1 MQLSLAYGCRWFSL
15 AKIKNIGAFQ
25 DSGLHFNNPVNLL
38 LWESQHIWSELQ
50 RPDLVLSIGTGTE
63 IPCGPPKASH
73 FRHIFRDGFIPRL
86 YRCFLSSIDGEIAW
100 RELIN
105 RLSEEDGRDY
115 VRLNVSLA
123 SPAPA
128 LDDISKMKCLRESV
142 HLQFGKSSSHLD
154 VAYML
159 LMARFY
165 FSLEEIPQRQPT
177 GLYHCFGV
185 IRCRL
190 PGETALQCLKLLR
203 CTDMSLEL
211 NQRFLTAMNWTEN
224 ICRLCH
230 RFSQRVDFLVRD
242 LGDCVNLTWDSE
254 MGQRRVSAFPQC
266 MNWFVRQ
273 QGLDM
278 IFGSADHGLPGSL
291 ECHVCRVKKKAEAM
305 KRKAIPY
312 TLHPTKRIRQNNV
325 KR

>member
-1 MQLSLAYGCRWFSL
+1 MIHAYGSSRWFGP

-25 DSGLHFNNPVNLL
+25 DGGLRFNNPVNLL
-38 LWESQHIWSELQ
+38 LWESQHIWPEIQ
-50 RPDLVLSIGTGTE
+50 KPDLVLSVGTGTE
-63 IPCGPPKASH
+63 IPSGSPKASH

-86 YRCFLSSIDGEIAW
+86 YRCFLSSIDGQIAW

-128 LDDISKMKCLRESV
+128 LDDISKIECLRESV
-142 HLQFGKSSSHLD
+142 HLQFEKSSAHLN
-154 VAYML
+154 VAYKL

-165 FSLEEIPQRQPT
+165 FSLEEIPQRQPS

-185 IRCRL
+185 VRCRL
-190 PGETALQCLKLLR
+190 PGETAVQCLRLLG
-203 CTDMSLEL
+203 CADISLEL
-211 NQRFLTAMNWTEN
+211 NQGFLTAIDWTGN

-242 LGDCVNLTWDSE
+242 LGDPLTLTWNSE
-254 MGQRRVSAFPQC
+254 MGRRRVSAFPQS
-266 MNWFVRQ
+266 MTWFVRQ

-278 IFGSADHGLPGSL
+278 IFGSADHGLPGRL
-291 ECHVCRVKKKAEAM
+291 ECHVCRARKKVEAM
-305 KRKAIPY
+305 KRKAISY
-312 TLHPTKRIRQNNV
+312 TLHPAKRVRQSNA